1 MESCRPS
8 RTPCM
13 RSPHA
18 LSFLPS
24 WARGGDRA
32 GARGRRQPGGP
43 RVLARLTRRAFCRP
57 ARLISL
63 IPARTRALTRLAFV
77 TIALALVLPAIDLPP
92 RAAAL
97 FATALPFCFVVLLGW
112 IALIAVDIGVNMYL
126 MRFRLDAD
134 DNLLARKHVTQMR
147 VLRRVIS
154 TVVIADHRRRRADD
168 DRRGAPG
175 RVSLFA
181 SAGVAGLAAG
191 LAARPVLA
199 NLIAGI
205 QLAMTQPIRIE
216 DAVIVENEW
225 GWIEEI
231 TSTFVVVR
239 LWDLRR
245 LIVPLS
251 YFMEKPFQNWTR
263 EGSAIIGA
271 VLLYLDYT
279 APIEAIRAKAEAIV
293 AASRLWDR
301 KVVNTQVTDTK
312 ERVIEVRVL
321 VSAANASA
329 AFDLRCEV
337 REQLIAFL
345 RSEHPEVAAALAQRD
360 GRAAGRR
367 PPRDANRSRRARA
380 GARRPRARRTLSA
393 RLTRPSSHSALTP
406 VASITVFHSCACS
419 PSAAAKSCA
428 VPIFASMPSLAR
440 LVRTSAD
447 CEAVVDRRIERRRRL
462 RAACRRAPASQT
474 RLRSEIRRPRPP
486 AWSACSGSSGQRALL
501 VTASGRSLPLLKWT
515 SSVDLLLN
523 TMSMCPPS
531 RSVIAGA
538 APL

>member
-1 MESCRPS
+1 MEPAIEDAV
-8 RTPCM
+8 
-13 RSPHA
+13 HQVADA

-24 WARGGDRA
+24 WAVA
-32 GARGRRQPGGP
+32 AI
-43 RVLARLTRRAFCRP
+43 VLALAGVASLAVHWVLGRLTRRALANRP
-57 ARLISL
+57 GVISL
-63 IPARTRALTRLAFV
+63 MVRTRALTRLAFV

-92 RAAAL
+92 HAAEF

-112 IALIAVDIGVNMYL
+112 IALIAVDIGVSAYL
-126 MRFRLDAD
+126 MRFRLDAE
-134 DNLLARKHVTQMR
+134 DNLLARKHVTQVR

-154 TVVIADHRRRRADD
+154 TVVLLITA
-168 DRRGAPG
+168 GAALMTIG
-175 RVSLFA
+175 AVREVGVSLFA
-181 SAGVAGLAAG
+181 SAGVAGIVAG

-199 NLIAGI
+199 NLIAGV

-245 LIVPLS
+245 MIVPLA

-263 EGSAIIGA
+263 EGSAIIGS

-301 KVVNTQVTDTK
+301 KVVNTQVTDTR

-337 REQLIAFL
+337 REKLIEFL
-345 RSEHPEVAAALAQRD
+345 HGEHPGSLPRSRNETVETRVADRRELDAAPPR
-360 GRAAGRR
+360 RAAG
-367 PPRDANRSRRARA
+367 
-380 GARRPRARRTLSA
+380 
-393 RLTRPSSHSALTP
+393 
-406 VASITVFHSCACS
+406 AC
-419 PSAAAKSCA
+419 
-428 VPIFASMPSLAR
+428 
-440 LVRTSAD
+440 
-447 CEAVVDRRIERRRRL
+447 
-462 RAACRRAPASQT
+462 
-474 RLRSEIRRPRPP
+474 
-486 AWSACSGSSGQRALL
+486 
-501 VTASGRSLPLLKWT
+501 
-515 SSVDLLLN
+515 
-523 TMSMCPPS
+523 
-531 RSVIAGA
+531 
-538 APL
+538 